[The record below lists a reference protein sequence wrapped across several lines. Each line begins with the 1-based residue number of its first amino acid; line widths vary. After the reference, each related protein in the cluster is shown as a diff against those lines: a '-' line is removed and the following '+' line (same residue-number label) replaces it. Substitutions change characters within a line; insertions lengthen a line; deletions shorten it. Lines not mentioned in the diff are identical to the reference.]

1 MAHGSGSARE
11 SGSGSKGSAPGAER
25 PHRDFAR
32 VSGGT
37 RGPAARFIV
46 STGQRIASVF
56 IGIPYW
62 EEVLAMKRLPQHI
75 FPVAALAV
83 VLAGTGSWNTAARA
97 QPAAP
102 TSPAAPASPSAPP
115 AVAPKPRLTLSAE
128 QEYIIREYLL
138 KDPNVP
144 KESSVPATI
153 GDVVPDN
160 VTLRSLPAE
169 VVAKVP
175 LAQAHKYFLEDDTV
189 VLVSPSDRRVA
200 DVIKKKSTD

>member
-1 MAHGSGSARE
+1 
-11 SGSGSKGSAPGAER
+11 
-25 PHRDFAR
+25 
-32 VSGGT
+32 
-37 RGPAARFIV
+37 
-46 STGQRIASVF
+46 
-56 IGIPYW
+56 
-62 EEVLAMKRLPQHI
+62 MKLLPQHI
-75 FPVAALAV
+75 LSFAALAV
-83 VLAGTGSWNTAARA
+83 VLADAGSWNTAARA

-102 TSPAAPASPSAPP
+102 PAPAAPASPTAPR

-144 KESSVPATI
+144 KESSVPDAI
-153 GDVVPDN
+153 GDVVPDS
-160 VTLRSLPAE
+160 VALRSLPPE

-175 LAQAHKYFLEDDTV
+175 LAQAHKYFLVDDSV